1 MPVADKYGTD
11 GPTGFGAE
19 VNVGGYVLYGYTL
32 DTKARGL
39 TAGYYRVMFSLDESA
54 TWSTGSVTRNTV
66 ITGLDLIDSIRD
78 AGTESEW
85 PFKSEM
91 NEAGTAPW
99 VDIQLL
105 AK

>member
-11 GPTGFGAE
+11 GPGLFGAE

-32 DTKARGL
+32 DAKALRL
-39 TAGYYRVMFSLDESA
+39 AAGYYRVMFSLDPTA
-54 TWSTGSVTRNTV
+54 TWDTVTVTRNTV
-66 ITGLDLIDSIRD
+66 ITALDQTDSIRD
-78 AGTESEW
+78 GATESEW

-91 NEAGTAPW
+91 NADGTASW
-99 VDIQLL
+99 VDIEIL